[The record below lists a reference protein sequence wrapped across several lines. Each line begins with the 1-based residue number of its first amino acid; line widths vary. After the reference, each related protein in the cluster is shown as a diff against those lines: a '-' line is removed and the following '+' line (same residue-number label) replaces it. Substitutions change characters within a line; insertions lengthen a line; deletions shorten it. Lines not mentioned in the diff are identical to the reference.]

1 MQGPPWLSAH
11 ENALLEEPATRI
23 LSSHLTDPGS
33 FPCVISVKSLRSAL
47 RTARTLAEEAGAA
60 PSPSTLLL
68 PGAVPQGRGCPA
80 PTSSSL
86 SAAIAPNLTASG
98 PVSFL

>member
-1 MQGPPWLSAH
+1 MQGPPLWLSAH
-11 ENALLEEPATRI
+11 ENTPLEEPATRI

-47 RTARTLAEEAGAA
+47 RTARALAEEAGAA

-68 PGAVPQGRGCPA
+68 QGPSRRGGGAQRPQVP
-80 PTSSSL
+80 
-86 SAAIAPNLTASG
+86 
-98 PVSFL
+98 V